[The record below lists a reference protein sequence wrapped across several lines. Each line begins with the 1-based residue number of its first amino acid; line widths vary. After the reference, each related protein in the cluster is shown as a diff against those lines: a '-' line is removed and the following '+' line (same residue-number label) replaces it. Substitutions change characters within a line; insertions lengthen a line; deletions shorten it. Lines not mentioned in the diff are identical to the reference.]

1 MLRARAVAAR
11 LRSAA
16 LAARTLSTDEWS
28 SATVCGVGNQAA
40 TLVATPALLPG
51 DVPPPKRFSFTVDLP
66 SEEGGRGTAASP
78 PQHLIGALVGC
89 LQAALHTTAAEGQ
102 VSAQPGSRRSTS
114 PCGLLAGGWQ
124 SCTAAATAWC
134 QGVGRAGCVDL
145 AETGC

>member
-78 PQHLIGALVGC
+78 PQH
-89 LQAALHTTAAEGQ
+89 TTAAEGQ

>member
-11 LRSAA
+11 RRSAA
-16 LAARTLSTDEWS
+16 LAARTLSTDGWS

-51 DVPPPKRFSFTVDLP
+51 DVPQPKRFSFTVDLP